1 MHSARGFLATIVFLL
16 LSLYL
21 LYTASRLYHQPP
33 REEANSIGLAKGEGE
48 GAVETAKK
56 SQWTPASTPT
66 GPTPQPTL
74 GASPSSP
81 DLGLAEAA
89 EHAGTGTAAAS
100 APSTPSGV
108 GPQTPSISAAE
119 GLVEPNDVVL
129 ILKTGSN
136 NVWRRLPLH
145 FLTTF
150 ANNRIP
156 NYAIY
161 SDAHER
167 LAPGIATIDAIANV
181 SQLLGQHDPAA
192 HRIYTSQ
199 LAHIRPN
206 TYREQA
212 GLAGDTTPDQAA
224 DGNPEGWV
232 LDRYKFLPMLQHA
245 YTAWPDRKWYFY
257 IEDDTYPF
265 WWNIRQFL
273 ARHDH
278 TAPAYYG
285 AMSGPSNATFAQGGS
300 GIAFTHAL
308 MQKMFNNNNN
318 TSDSSNQ
325 ATLDKYANL
334 TAAECCGDIILGAIL
349 RDYGAEVNGGEFGPS
364 LLFRPEPPWKTRFDV
379 SVWCEPVMTF
389 HHLHQQDLAL
399 FSELE
404 EELRVGGPGEPG
416 REKVLFRDVFMKFV
430 YPYLIEEIREG
441 KGEQVKDWDNH
452 ADLWL
457 LRDGLPVPT
466 ELLSSSEGVVG
477 VDVAAAV
484 RSSEGC
490 KEACRKVEK
499 CFSWKHT
506 GATCSL
512 DSGVKFGAAQQAP
525 MQGDQ
530 AKAVV
535 TSGWMLDRLNATLLA
550 NECWG
555 FRD

>member
-1 MHSARGFLATIVFLL
+1 V
-16 LSLYL
+16 
-21 LYTASRLYHQPP
+21 
-33 REEANSIGLAKGEGE
+33 
-48 GAVETAKK
+48 
-56 SQWTPASTPT
+56 
-66 GPTPQPTL
+66 
-74 GASPSSP
+74 
-81 DLGLAEAA
+81 
-89 EHAGTGTAAAS
+89 
-100 APSTPSGV
+100 
-108 GPQTPSISAAE
+108 
-119 GLVEPNDVVL
+119 
-129 ILKTGSN
+129 KTGSN

-161 SDAHER
+161 SDAHES
-167 LAPGIATIDAIANV
+167 LAPGIATIDTIANV
-181 SQLLGQHDPAA
+181 SQLLAQHDPAA

-199 LAHIRPN
+199 LASIRPN

-212 GLAGDTTPDQAA
+212 GLAGDTTPDRAA

-245 YTAWPDRKWYFY
+245 YTAWPDSKWYFY

-273 ARHDH
+273 ARHDP
-278 TAPAYYG
+278 TEPAYYG
-285 AMSGPSNATFAQGGS
+285 AISGPSNATFAQGGS

-308 MQKMFNNNNN
+308 MQKLF
-318 TSDSSNQ
+318 TGSDNDNQ

-349 RDYGAEVNGGEFGPS
+349 RDYGAEVNKGEFGPS

-399 FSELE
+399 FAELE
-404 EELRVGGPGEPG
+404 EELRAGGPGEPS

-430 YPYLIEEIREG
+430 YPYLIKGGEEG
-441 KGEQVKDWDNH
+441 KEEEQIEGWDNH
-452 ADLWL
+452 ADLWV
-457 LRDGLPVPT
+457 LREDGLPVPA
-466 ELLSSSEGVVG
+466 ELFEEGVVG
-477 VDVAAAV
+477 VDVAIG
-484 RSSEGC
+484 SPEGC
-490 KEACRKVEK
+490 REACRKAEK

-506 GATCSL
+506 AGASCSL
-512 DSGVKFGAAQQAP
+512 DSGVKFGAPQQTP
-525 MQGDQ
+525 LQDQ
-530 AKAVV
+530 AKVV
-535 TSGWMLDRLNATLLA
+535 ITSGWMLDRLNGTLLA